1 MKWLFAFLLALT
13 VTPMAAHDLSGAVN
27 SWSAW
32 SYDPWLLTPLYLT
45 GVGFYVGTQR
55 VWHAAGFNHGV
66 QVAQVA
72 ALWTGWLVLGL
83 AITSPLHWL
92 GERLFSAH
100 MMEHELMMVVA
111 APLIACARINGALL
125 WSLPRG
131 WRPFAGR
138 LVTTGLIAGC
148 WRAISHPITATT
160 LQGLALWLWHAPPL
174 YRLALENGAVHRLQH
189 ISFFLTALLFWWVL
203 FYGRGYGRST
213 QIRDGISVACLF
225 VTVLHSGL
233 LGALITLSPRL
244 WFPQQG
250 LLAAEFELTPLED
263 QQLAGLLMWIPMGML
278 YTCAGLF
285 FAYRW
290 LSLAGAAARSVSLP
304 EPEHCSADFVQTTVH
319 ANHHWSLIRCTRS

>member
-1 MKWLFAFLLALT
+1 MRWLSTLLLTFAA
-13 VTPMAAHDLSGAVN
+13 TPVAAHDISGALN
-27 SWSAW
+27 SSSTW

-45 GVGFYVGTQR
+45 GIGFYAGTQR

-72 ALWTGWLVLGL
+72 AFWAGWLVLGL

-100 MMEHELMMVVA
+100 MIEHELMMVVA
-111 APLIACARINGALL
+111 APLMAYARINGALL

-131 WRPFAGR
+131 WRPVAGR
-138 LVTTGLIAGC
+138 LVTTGLIAVC
-148 WRAISHPITATT
+148 WRAISHPVAATA
-160 LQGLALWLWHAPPL
+160 LHGAALWLWHAPPL
-174 YRLALENGAVHRLQH
+174 YRLVLENGAVHRLQH

-203 FYGRGYGRST
+203 FYGKGVGRSRR
-213 QIRDGISVACLF
+213 IRDGISVACLF

-233 LGALITLSPRL
+233 LGALLTLSPRL

-250 LLAAEFELTPLED
+250 LLAADFGLTPLED
-263 QQLAGLLMWIPMGML
+263 QQLAGLLMWIPMGTL

-290 LSLAGAAARSVSLP
+290 LSLSGSTARTVSLP
-304 EPEHCSADFVQTTVH
+304 EPEHCSSNFVQTTS
-319 ANHHWSLIRCTRS
+319 ARTFTGA